1 MADKKISILG
11 MGSAESGVSYHR
23 IALPMGYMENVTGIV
38 TNAIDHELVQPTY
51 DIFFYNRVNPY
62 HKRHDEF
69 REKMGCKIVMD
80 IDDDWDLPLNHLMFE
95 RYMTLKPLILQ
106 NLLDAD
112 MVTCSTERLA
122 EKCKQYNKNVHVF
135 PNALPFGK
143 DQFTND
149 RYIDDK
155 VRIFWAGG
163 ITHKEDLRL
172 VREGVRRLRTSKDK
186 IKMVIGGYDKSNL
199 TSQRIWDRMVEF
211 MTDLRYLPHEI
222 LPAQKPFDYMN
233 LYCHADIML
242 VPLVHDSWS
251 QYKSNLKILEA
262 ATKAIPVI
270 CSAVPPY
277 SDDADAPVL
286 WVHKKSDW
294 YEHMNFLIHNKN
306 AREDYG
312 QKLHEWAVE
321 KYDLP
326 NVNKRR
332 RAAFASLVGA

>member
-1 MADKKISILG
+1 MDDKKISILG
-11 MGSAESGVSYHR
+11 MGTAQSGVSYHR

-38 TNAIDHELVQPTY
+38 TNDLKHDLIQPKY

-62 HKRHDEF
+62 HDKHNEF
-69 REKMGCKIVMD
+69 RKEMGCKIVMD

-95 RYMTLKPLILQ
+95 QYIHLKPKIIR
-106 NLLDAD
+106 NMYDAD

-122 EKCKQYNKNVHVF
+122 EKVKKFNSNVHVF
-135 PNALPFGK
+135 PNALPYGK

-149 RYIDDK
+149 RYEDEK
-155 VRIFWAGG
+155 VRIFWCGG

-172 VREGVRRLRTSKDK
+172 VREGVRRLRNAKDK
-186 IKMVIGGYDKSNL
+186 IKMVIGGYDTANEFTKRL
-199 TSQRIWDRMVEF
+199 WDRMVDF

-222 LPAQKPFDYMN
+222 LPAHRPYDYME
-233 LYCHADIML
+233 LYRHADIML
-242 VPLVHDSWS
+242 VPLVADGWS
-251 QYKSNLKILEA
+251 AYKSNLKLLEA
-262 ATKAIPVI
+262 AAKGIPVI

-286 WVHKKSDW
+286 WVHKQSDW

-312 QKLHEWAVE
+312 QKIHEWAIN
-321 KYDLP
+321 KYNLP
-326 NVNKRR
+326 TINEVRR
-332 RAAFASLVGA
+332 STFANLVGA